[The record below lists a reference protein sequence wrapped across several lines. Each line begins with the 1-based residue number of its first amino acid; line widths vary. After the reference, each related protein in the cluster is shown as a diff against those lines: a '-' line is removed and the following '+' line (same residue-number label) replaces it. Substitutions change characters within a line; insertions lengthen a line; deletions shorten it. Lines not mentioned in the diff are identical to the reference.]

1 MTTNLLTGIVQSG
14 GTTSTRALSG
24 VLVIVYETTADGRE
38 PVGTGK
44 TDESGSFSIDVS
56 STGSVDSIF
65 YATADLGEGVI
76 LVTIIGPGTLDSI
89 IINELTT
96 VAAAFSFAQFT
107 QNGVIAGDAF
117 GLSIAS
123 GMNNNLV
130 SPVTGESSDV
140 LTSPPNAD
148 QTNSL
153 RSTRALANLLS
164 VCVLAAEVNSRA
176 AVETLFALTTP
187 PDGTA
192 PKDTLQALVNI
203 ALNPANNVAAIYART
218 QEPDVKLY
226 RPTLERMPDAW
237 TIAVKVN
244 DSGSSTALFGGPG
257 NVAFDDNGYAWIT
270 NNVVQGYP
278 TSTNNII
285 VLQPNGKPADGTN
298 NTPKSPITGGGILG
312 GGFGVTIAPNGRVW
326 VGNFGWGGVDPS
338 AEPPGSGSV
347 SELEADGTVRSV
359 PDGYYGGTDRAQSV
373 VADRDG
379 NIWIAS
385 YGNDR
390 VVVFPNGEHAR
401 SFWFPVSGNGPKGTF
416 GIAIAPDG
424 SAWVTNSGDLTVH
437 GKSGIGWY
445 VIDDGQLVQ
454 KFFRDLGH
462 SLKGLSIDSQG
473 NVWVASGGDNA
484 VYLLSPT
491 GELLGKFNGGGVS
504 SPWSVTV
511 DGDDHVWVAN
521 FGPMGPGA
529 DYRSASISKLAGTNP
544 GTLPPRHKTGDP
556 ISPPTGY
563 TLPSAGSQVLMA
575 NDEPLYGAN
584 GPASFTPL
592 TRITNCCIDQA
603 GNVWAMN
610 NWKPNFDSDA
620 IPKVGN
626 PGGDGI
632 VIFIGLA
639 KPPRKKHQPHPQ
651 VLVGGAA
658 TST

>member
-1 MTTNLLTGIVQSG
+1 MTTNLLTGTVQSG
-14 GTTSTRALSG
+14 GTTSTHLLTN
-24 VLVIVYETTADGRE
+24 VLVTVYEATTNA
-38 PVGTGK
+38 PLTVGTAT
-44 TDESGSFSIDVS
+44 TDSKGEFSLNPS
-56 STGSVDSIF
+56 SSASDGIF
-65 YATADLGEGVI
+65 YATASLGDGVK
-76 LVTIIGPGTLDSI
+76 LVTIIGPSMPASI
-89 IINELTT
+89 TINELTT
-96 VAAAFSFAQFT
+96 VAASFSFAQFT
-107 QNGVIAGDAF
+107 HDGVIAGNAF
-117 GLSIAS
+117 GLRIAS
-123 GMNNNLV
+123 GMNDNLV
-130 SPVTGESSDV
+130 SPLTGESSDV
-140 LTSPPNAD
+140 LTNSPNGD
-148 QTNSL
+148 ETNSL

-176 AVETLFALTTP
+176 PVATLFALTTP

-192 PKDTLQALVNI
+192 PTDTLQALVNI

-218 QEPDVKLY
+218 QVPDVKLY
-226 RPTLERMPDAW
+226 LPSLERMPDAW

-244 DSGSSTALFGGPG
+244 DSGSDTILFGGPG

-278 TSTNNII
+278 TSANNII
-285 VLQPNGKPADGTN
+285 VLQPNGKPADGAN
-298 NTPKSPITGGGILG
+298 STPKSPITGGGILG
-312 GGFGVTIAPNGRVW
+312 TGFGVTIAPNGHVW
-326 VGNFGWGGVDPS
+326 VGNFGWGNVNPS
-338 AEPPGSGSV
+338 PEPPGSGSV

-359 PDGYYGGTDRAQSV
+359 PDGYYGGTDRVQSV
-373 VADRDG
+373 AADQDG
-379 NIWIAS
+379 NIWSAS
-385 YGNDR
+385 FGNNR

-529 DYRSASISKLAGTNP
+529 DYRSASISNLAGTNP
-544 GTLPPRHKTGDP
+544 GTLPPRLKTGDP
-556 ISPPTGY
+556 ISPSTGY
-563 TLPSAGSQVLMA
+563 TLPSAGGPVLLA
-575 NDEPLYGAN
+575 NGAPLYGVDQ
-584 GPASFTPL
+584 PPSFSPL
-592 TRITNCCIDQA
+592 MRQTNLIIDQA

-610 NWKPNFDSDA
+610 NWKPNFDVDA
-620 IPKVGN
+620 IPEVGN

-632 VIFIGLA
+632 VIFVGLA
-639 KPPRKKHQPHPQ
+639 KPPRKKHQPHPH

-658 TST
+658 T